1 MTAGSDSRVP
11 AEACPECGTPCRVE
25 RHKLHVHY
33 TPIEAEARLLTAQ
46 LEQAASPLLTAQ
58 LEQAASRKAA
68 LIEALRHV
76 EEDGCDDPGE
86 NTCLDLESPAP
97 CPSCY
102 ASALLSD
109 LSVASEQYL
118 AGVRADAVAKERERL
133 RPLLAPL
140 LSHAD
145 LIALLAPDTGETR

>member
-33 TPIEAEARLLTAQ
+33 TPIEAEAV
-46 LEQAASPLLTAQ
+46 ASLTAQ
-58 LEQAASRKAA
+58 LEQAASREAA
-68 LIEALRHV
+68 LVEALRHV